1 MDGVADKVDKAA
13 AESGFSGVVRVDRGG
28 ETLARAYGLAD
39 RRHGIAMTVDSQ
51 LALAS
56 GSKSFTAAAV
66 LSLVSDGKLSLDTK
80 AREFLGA
87 DLPLIA
93 DDVTVA
99 HLLTHTSGIGDY
111 LDENEEEGDI
121 GDYAMPLSAHAYT
134 TTDAFLPWLDGHPTK
149 FAAGAEFAYCN
160 GGYMVSAL
168 IAERAGRTAFHDLVR
183 QTVFAPAE
191 LADTDYLRTDDL
203 PGQAA
208 VGYVE
213 VAGQARANIFHL
225 PVLGNGD
232 GGAYSTLADIHRF
245 WAALF
250 AGKILPVEV
259 VREMTRPHTE
269 DYGMGFWMKDGKVQ
283 MVGGDAGVSFVSMY
297 DPATGDTSTVIA
309 NTSDGAWPVWK
320 ALQQ

>member
-1 MDGVADKVDKAA
+1 MEALVDEAA
-13 AESGFSGVVRVDRGG
+13 AETGFSGVVRVDQGG
-28 ETLARAYGLAD
+28 ETFAKAYGLAD

-66 LSLVSDGKLSLDTK
+66 LSLVDGGTLSLATS
-80 AREFLGA
+80 AREFLGT

-111 LDENEEEGDI
+111 LDEEEERDI

-134 TTDAFLPWLDGHPTK
+134 STDAFLPWLDGHPTK
-149 FAAGAEFAYCN
+149 FTAGAEFAYCN
-160 GGYMVSAL
+160 GGYMVLAL
-168 IAERAGRTAFHDLVR
+168 IAERAAGTGFHDLVR
-183 QTVFAPAE
+183 RTVFSPAG
-191 LADTDYLRTDDL
+191 LSDTDYLRSDDL
-203 PGQAA
+203 PGRAA

-213 VAGQARANIFHL
+213 VGGVTRANIFHL

-232 GGAYSTLADIHRF
+232 GGAYSTLADIHHF

-250 AGKILPVEV
+250 AGKILPIDT
-259 VREMTRPHTE
+259 VREMTRPHTD
-269 DYGMGFWMKDGKVQ
+269 DYGMGFWMKERKVQ
-283 MVGGDAGVSFVSMY
+283 MVGADAGVSFVSMH

-309 NTSDGAWPVWK
+309 NTSEGAWPVWK
-320 ALQQ
+320 ALRP

>member
-1 MDGVADKVDKAA
+1 MDALVDKVAGETD
-13 AESGFSGVVRVDRGG
+13 FSGVVRVDRGG
-28 ETLARAYGLAD
+28 ETFAKAYGLAD

-56 GSKSFTAAAV
+56 GSKSFTALAV
-66 LSLVSDGKLSLDTK
+66 MSLVDRGALALDTR
-80 AREFLGA
+80 AREVLGA

-111 LDENEEEGDI
+111 LDEEVEGDI

-134 TTDAFLPWLDGHPTK
+134 TTEAFIPWLDGHPTK
-149 FAAGAEFAYCN
+149 FAAGTAFSYCN
-160 GGYMVSAL
+160 GGYMVLAL
-168 IAERAGRTAFHDLVR
+168 VAERVSGTRFHDLVR
-183 QTVFAPAE
+183 RSVLAPAG
-191 LADTDYLRTDDL
+191 LADTDYLRSDDL
-203 PGQAA
+203 PGRAA

-213 VAGQARANIFHL
+213 VAGQTRANVFHL

-245 WAALF
+245 WDALF
-250 AGKILPVEV
+250 AGRILPAET

-269 DYGMGFWMKDGKVQ
+269 EYGMGFWLKDGKLQ
-283 MVGGDAGVSFVSMY
+283 MVGADAGVSFVSRH

-309 NTSDGAWPVWK
+309 NTSDGAWPVYK
-320 ALQQ
+320 ALHP

>member
-1 MDGVADKVDKAA
+1 MEALVDKAA
-13 AESGFSGVVRVDRGG
+13 AGSGFSGVVRVDRGG
-28 ETLARAYGLAD
+28 ETFAKAYGLAD
-39 RRHGIAMTVDSQ
+39 RRHRIAMTVDSQ

-66 LSLVSDGKLSLDTK
+66 LSLVVDGVLSLDTR
-80 AREFLGA
+80 AREMLGA

-111 LDENEEEGDI
+111 LDENEDEGDI
-121 GDYAMPLSAHAYT
+121 GDYVMPLSAHAYA

-149 FAAGAEFAYCN
+149 FAAGEKFAYCN
-160 GGYMVSAL
+160 GGYVVLAL
-168 IAERAGRTAFHDLVR
+168 IAERASGTGFHDLVR
-183 QTVFAPAE
+183 RKVFAPAE
-191 LADTDYLRTDDL
+191 LADTDYLRSDDL
-203 PGQAA
+203 PGRAA

-213 VAGQARANIFHL
+213 VDGQTRSHVFHL

-250 AGKILPVEV
+250 AGRIVPAET
-259 VREMTRPHTE
+259 VREMTGPHTE
-269 DYGMGFWMKDGKVQ
+269 DYGMGFWRKDGMLQ
-283 MVGGDAGVSFVSMY
+283 MVGGDAGVSFVSQH
-297 DPATGDTSTVIA
+297 DPATGDTSTVIS
-309 NTSDGAWPVWK
+309 NTSDGAWPVFK
-320 ALQQ
+320 ALHP

>member
-1 MDGVADKVDKAA
+1 VTAVDALVDKVAG
-13 AESGFSGVVRVDRGG
+13 ETGFSGVVRVDRGG
-28 ETLARAYGLAD
+28 ETFAKAYGLAD

-56 GSKSFTAAAV
+56 GSKSFTAVAV
-66 LSLVSDGKLSLDTK
+66 LSLVDRGVLALDTP
-80 AREFLGA
+80 ARKILGD

-111 LDENEEEGDI
+111 LDEEQEGDV
-121 GDYAMPLSAHAYT
+121 GDYVMPLSAHAYAT
-134 TTDAFLPWLDGHPTK
+134 TEAFLPWLDGHPTK
-149 FAAGAEFAYCN
+149 FKAGTGFSYCN
-160 GGYMVSAL
+160 GGYLVLAL
-168 IAERAGRTAFHDLVR
+168 IAERAGGTGFHDLVR
-183 QTVFAPAE
+183 QTVFVPAE
-191 LADTDYLRTDDL
+191 LADTDYLRSDDL
-203 PGQAA
+203 PGRAA

-213 VAGQARANIFHL
+213 VAGQTRANVFHL

-250 AGKILPVEV
+250 AGRLLPAAT
-259 VREMTRPHTE
+259 VREMTGPHTE
-269 DYGMGFWMKDGKVQ
+269 QYAMGFWRKDDKLQ
-283 MVGGDAGVSFVSMY
+283 MVGGDAGVSFVSMH

-309 NTSDGAWPVWK
+309 NSSEGAWPVYK
-320 ALQQ
+320 ALHP